1 MTSNTYRLVMLGGGA
16 VGKSAI
22 TVQLVS
28 GHFVQIYDPT
38 IEDSYRTSISV
49 DGEMVSLDILDTAGQ
64 EEYSALRDQYMRSG
78 DGYVIV
84 YSITST
90 TSFLEANSFREQ
102 LYRVLDKDVSEHVSI
117 SLCGNKCD
125 LESER
130 QVQTSE
136 AQKLADEWGVLFF
149 ETSAKNKI
157 NITETFDALV
167 KDIKA
172 HRVVTEPVDPTPSN
186 DKDKKKKKEK
196 KEGGKRFCCF
206 Q

>member
-1 MTSNTYRLVMLGGGA
+1 M
-16 VGKSAI
+16 
-22 TVQLVS
+22 QLVS

-90 TSFLEANSFREQ
+90 TSFLEANGFREQ
-102 LYRVLDKDVSEHVSI
+102 LYRVLDKDISEHVPI
-117 SLCGNKCD
+117 ALCGNKCD

-130 QVQTSE
+130 QVQRDE
-136 AQKLADEWGVLFF
+136 AEKLAQEWGVIFK

-157 NITETFDALV
+157 NITETFEELV
-167 KDIKA
+167 KDIKKNRA
-172 HRVVTEPVDPTPSN
+172 SDEPAAGAADASG
-186 DKDKKKKKEK
+186 KDDGKKKKEK
-196 KEGGKRFCCF
+196 KKKDCLLL
-206 Q
+206 

>member
-1 MTSNTYRLVMLGGGA
+1 MTTYKLVILGGGA

-49 DGEMVSLDILDTAGQ
+49 DGQMISLDILDTAGQ

-90 TSFLEANSFREQ
+90 GTFLEANGFREQ
-102 LYRVLDKDVSEHVSI
+102 LYRVLDKDLTEDVPIV
-117 SLCGNKCD
+117 LCGNKCD

-130 QVQTSE
+130 QI
-136 AQKLADEWGVLFF
+136 QKLEAEKLAEEWRVLFF
-149 ETSAKNKI
+149 ETSAKNRI
-157 NITETFDALV
+157 NITESFTALIKRIQQLKRKENEENINIENI
-167 KDIKA
+167 KD
-172 HRVVTEPVDPTPSN
+172 DDN
-186 DKDKKKKKEK
+186 DKKNKFK
-196 KEGGKRFCCF
+196 CNLI
-206 Q
+206 

>member
-1 MTSNTYRLVMLGGGA
+1 MTTYRLVILGGGA

-49 DGEMVSLDILDTAGQ
+49 DGQMIALDILDTAGQ

-90 TSFLEANSFREQ
+90 GTFLEANGFREQ
-102 LYRVLDKDVSEHVSI
+102 LYRVLDKDLSEDVPI
-117 SLCGNKCD
+117 VLCGNKCD
-125 LESER
+125 LEADR
-130 QVQTSE
+130 QVQKSE
-136 AQKLADEWGVLFF
+136 AEKLAEEWRVLFF

-157 NITETFDALV
+157 NITESFTALV
-167 KDIKA
+167 KKIQQLKGNENKENTDIKNIKNN
-172 HRVVTEPVDPTPSN
+172 DNN
-186 DKDKKKKKEK
+186 DKKS
-196 KEGGKRFCCF
+196 RFKCNLI
-206 Q
+206 